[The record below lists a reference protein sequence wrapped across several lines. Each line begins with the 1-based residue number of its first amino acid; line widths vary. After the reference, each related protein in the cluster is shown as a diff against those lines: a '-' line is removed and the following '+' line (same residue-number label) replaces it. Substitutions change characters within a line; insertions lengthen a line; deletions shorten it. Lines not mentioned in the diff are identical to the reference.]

1 MTRHGLP
8 QFPPAASPFRPTLE
22 CALSLVSNAPKLSR
36 AVICH
41 HLPAHGHGL
50 HRHSHRSQR
59 QFGQI
64 ASRPTA
70 AITGRNSATLSR
82 KQYNP

>member
-8 QFPPAASPFRPTLE
+8 QFPPAASPLRPTLE
-22 CALSLVSNAPKLSR
+22 CVSSLVSNAPKLPR
-36 AVICH
+36 AGTPH
-41 HLPAHGHGL
+41 SQ
-50 HRHSHRSQR
+50 SHRSQR

-70 AITGRNSATLSR
+70 ATIGRNSATLSR
-82 KQYNP
+82 KQKYP